1 MEHILHILI
10 GILILVFINL
20 DKINNWLIKKTNEK
34 IKNFHNTESV
44 YKSRRVKYKW
54 KYGRSI
60 EVNRKVKR

>member
-10 GILILVFINL
+10 GILILLIINL
-20 DKINNWLIKKTNEK
+20 DKINNWLINKTNEK
-34 IKNFHNTESV
+34 IKNFHNTEPV

-54 KYGRSI
+54 KYGRNV

>member
-34 IKNFHNTESV
+34 IKEIHNTEHV

-54 KYGRSI
+54 KYGRTV

>member
-10 GILILVFINL
+10 GILILIFINL

-34 IKNFHNTESV
+34 IKEIYNTEPV
-44 YKSRRVKYKW
+44 YKSRRIKYKC
-54 KYGRSI
+54 KYGRNV